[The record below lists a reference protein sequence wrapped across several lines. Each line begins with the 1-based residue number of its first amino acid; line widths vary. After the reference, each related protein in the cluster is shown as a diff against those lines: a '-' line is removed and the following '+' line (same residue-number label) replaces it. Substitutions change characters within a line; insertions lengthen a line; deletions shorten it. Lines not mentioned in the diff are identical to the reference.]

1 MWQEYR
7 VKSLQ
12 TDQVTVGLA
21 SEIARMS
28 EVNQSLGLGL
38 GLGGG
43 ECSHQWQFH
52 TYPYPTFAAGD
63 RAACPYRSDF
73 TCSLNDI

>member
-43 ECSHQWQFH
+43 SAVISGNSIRTHILPLPLVIVPPVRIDQTLH
-52 TYPYPTFAAGD
+52 VP
-63 RAACPYRSDF
+63 
-73 TCSLNDI
+73 

>member
-38 GLGGG
+38 GLGG
-43 ECSHQWQFH
+43 EVQSSVAI
-52 TYPYPTFAAGD
+52 PYVPISYLC
-63 RAACPYRSDF
+63 RW
-73 TCSLNDI
+73 